1 MAWNNLSKV
10 GVIGGGSFGTAIA
23 NILAENNLVLFY
35 IRNPETIKKIK
46 ETGVHRGH
54 QISNNIEITNDPAY
68 LCENCTLIYPM
79 VDSKSF
85 RKMCQQ
91 FNPLLKPQHVVIHG
105 TKGLSVTPP
114 EDFDKMDVPK
124 LSREHIHT
132 MTEVIRQET
141 NVLRVGCLS
150 GPNLSAELAQ
160 KKPAATVVASRFD
173 EVIEMGKETIRTDA
187 FRVYSSDDVLGVELA
202 GVLKNVMAI
211 ASGILEGLD
220 LGINARSMLITRGL
234 GEMIKLGKALGSK
247 TTAFA
252 GVAGI
257 GDLIATCSSSRSRN
271 FTVGNKLSKGGSL
284 ESVMGEM
291 NEVVEGVRTT
301 KTAYALAQH
310 YKVHVPIIEAMYN
323 ILYKG
328 MSIEEAFKY
337 LMTHGYDVDADFLDL

>member
-35 IRNPETIKKIK
+35 IRNPETIAKIK
-46 ETGVHRGH
+46 ETGEHRKH
-54 QISNNIEITNDPAY
+54 KINNNIELTNDPAY

-85 RKMCQQ
+85 RKMCQG
-91 FNPLLKPQHVVIHG
+91 FKELLGPQHIVIHG

-114 EDFDKMDVPK
+114 EGFDEMEVPK

-150 GPNLSAELAQ
+150 GPNLSAELAM
-160 KKPAATVVASRFD
+160 KKPAATVIASRFD
-173 EVIEMGKETIRTDA
+173 EVVEMGKETMRTDT
-187 FRVYSSDDVLGVELA
+187 FRVYSSDDVLGVEFA
-202 GVLKNVMAI
+202 GVFKNVMAI
-211 ASGILEGLD
+211 ASGILDGLD

-234 GEMIKLGKALGSK
+234 GEMIKMGRALGSK

-271 FTVGNKLSKGGSL
+271 FTVGNKLSQGGNL
-284 ESVMGEM
+284 ETIMEEM
-291 NEVVEGVRTT
+291 NEVVEGIRTA

-310 YKVHVPIIEAMYN
+310 YNIHVPIIES
-323 ILYKG
+323 IYKIIYKDL
-328 MSIEEAFKY
+328 SVPEAFTY
-337 LMTHGYDVDADFLDL
+337 LMAHGFDVDADFLDV